1 MPLHD
6 FKCRMC
12 GHIEERVVPVEDLK
26 KQVHTAS
33 DHIGFMDITY
43 LRAPMGFVQKD
54 ICYDSPVDGRPITSL
69 QAHREELARTD
80 TVVYEPGIKQD
91 QERNARMRE
100 ESLERS
106 IEQTVEREVALMPVR
121 KKEKLV
127 AELEGGLTAEP
138 ARITPPQVSYRDAK

>member
-1 MPLHD
+1 MEKV
-6 FKCRMC
+6 F
-12 GHIEERVVPVEDLK
+12 
-26 KQVHTAS
+26 
-33 DHIGFMDITY
+33 

-91 QERNARMRE
+91 QERNAQRRE
-100 ESLERS
+100 LALEQS
-106 IEQTVEREVALMPVR
+106 IEQTVEREVAAMPTR
-121 KKEKLV
+121 KKEKLA

-138 ARITPPQVSYRDAK
+138 ARITPPQTSYRGQ

>member
-6 FKCRMC
+6 FYC
-12 GHIEERVVPVEDLK
+12 GWCKETTERHVHVTELDLPQRCHCGLVMEK
-26 KQVHTAS
+26 V
-33 DHIGFMDITY
+33 F

-91 QERNARMRE
+91 QERNAQRRE
-100 ESLERS
+100 LALEQS
-106 IEQTVEREVALMPVR
+106 IEQTVEREVAAMPTR
-121 KKEKLV
+121 KKEKLA

-138 ARITPPQVSYRDAK
+138 ARITPPQTSYRGQ